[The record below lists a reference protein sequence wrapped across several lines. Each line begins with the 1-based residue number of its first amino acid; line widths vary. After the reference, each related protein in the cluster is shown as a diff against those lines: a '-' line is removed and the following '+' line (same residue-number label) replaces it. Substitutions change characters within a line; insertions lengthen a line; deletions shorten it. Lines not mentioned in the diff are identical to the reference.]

1 VGGAGDANAK
11 LNDAASVRQMS
22 GTTDEIANA
31 DAFLTSDE
39 STYITGRELFVDGGK
54 GQI

>member
-1 VGGAGDANAK
+1 
-11 LNDAASVRQMS
+11 MS